1 MKKSETHRIIEREDE
16 RLAGSTGT
24 SLRITRRTLLKHV
37 AALAAAWT
45 IGPWRLGVASA
56 FGQGTNQLAQTLEDY
71 DNTPAMTQTLEAYAD
86 TLIPGEKRF
95 PDDRAIAGVVT
106 GPGAVQGGAIAM
118 MTFAPIGLS
127 PLLPFL
133 ALGVN
138 LAAVLYA
145 VSQKIVL
152 DPTVPP
158 FVSLDFA
165 SRTALMIQLLDPSNK
180 NQGPFAG
187 LAAFAFVAY
196 NTAGYLSTVEAISEG
211 HPGLTAIGF
220 PPPNSDG
227 KWRFPEFSY
236 QQVLAKP
243 HPHAK
248 GDNPA

>member
-1 MKKSETHRIIEREDE
+1 MKKSETRRIIEREDE

-37 AALAAAWT
+37 AVLAAAWT
-45 IGPWRLGVASA
+45 IRPWRLGVPSA
-56 FGQGTNQLAQTLEDY
+56 FGQGTNQPAQTLDEL
-71 DNTPAMTQTLEAYAD
+71 TPAMTQTLEAYAD

-118 MTFAPIGLS
+118 MTFAPIGLA

-133 ALGVN
+133 AVGVDV
-138 LAAVLYA
+138 AAVLYA
-145 VSQKIVL
+145 VSQGIKL
-152 DPTVPP
+152 DPAVPP